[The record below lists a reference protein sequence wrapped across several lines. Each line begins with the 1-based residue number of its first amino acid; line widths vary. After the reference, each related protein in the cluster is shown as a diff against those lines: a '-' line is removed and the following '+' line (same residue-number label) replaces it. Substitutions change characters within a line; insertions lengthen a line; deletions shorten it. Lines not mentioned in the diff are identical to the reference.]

1 MLYYKHAQRL
11 ILVLVFGFVFCSNA
25 GLAQT
30 PDDTALVRTV
40 ARSFVE
46 AYQRKDVD
54 GLIALWSSKGAERET
69 FIADFRQT
77 VSLVGSIEM
86 KNVEIR
92 RVSVEGTSA
101 ILRLRFDMQATD
113 LKSGQP
119 ATSFGPQ
126 NRTLRL
132 IKEDRNW
139 KVSQYEASE
148 RELAAK
154 LLSAKTESDQNALL
168 EAEPDLIT
176 VELVQALRK
185 QSETLTRRR
194 QLSEALIALR
204 LTRSIAERIGD
215 EQGIKFA
222 ATNLGINYYSRG
234 EYQQALELF
243 EQNLSL
249 GPVKRDSAMTARTLN
264 NIGMIKRFFGD
275 DAAALDYVQRSQ
287 RLAEQVGDKKLLSN
301 TLNNIGII
309 NRDQGNYARALEYL
323 EKGLTLSEAL
333 GDKVT
338 FSLTLN
344 NIGTIYGL
352 QGNHSQALE
361 YFQRALK
368 LAQAADD
375 KAIIANALNNVGL
388 TYHKNRDY
396 PQALEYY
403 QKSLALSEQLNDKRL
418 AALTLNNIG
427 RFYREQ
433 GDHKR
438 ALEYYQQ
445 SLAIREKLD
454 DPAGIPYVLNHIG
467 VLHYLQGDYQQALQF
482 SNRSI
487 DIATRLVSPE
497 SLWRGYELAGRTYT
511 SLKQFD
517 EAEKALTNSINIIEK
532 MRYLV
537 GGGELERQRFFEDK
551 LSPYTAM
558 VELAFSRNRPVD
570 ALTYS
575 ELAKARTLLDVLRN
589 GRIPINKAMSLE
601 EQERARILNA
611 ELTALNVQ
619 IYDQRQRPK
628 PNLDRI
634 AELEPRRERARMA
647 YEDFLTGVY
656 VKYPELKVQRG
667 EATPITAAEA
677 AALIPDVSTA
687 IVEFVVAEDKSYL
700 MVLTSDR
707 KNTASPLKITLYS
720 LKITSNQLSERVNEF
735 RRMLAERDL
744 RYQDAARQLYDLLLK
759 PAEEQLRGR
768 KTLCV
773 IPDRALWE
781 LPFQALQPRTGV
793 HLIEDHTLF
802 YAPSLSVLREVT
814 KQRSSA
820 MRNGPPMGVARV
832 LDRRGSLS
840 HPLKTLLALGN
851 PDLSGPHLETT
862 LRGVDSEMGFGPLPE
877 TEKEV
882 KTLARLYGTANSH
895 VFIGAQAR
903 EAVVKTE
910 ASKYEVLHFATHGL
924 LDNRNPMFSYLILA
938 QTAGDP
944 NEDGLLEA
952 REIINMDL
960 HAKLA
965 VLSACQTARGWVGA
979 GEGVIGMSWALFV
992 AGVPTIV
999 ASQWKVDSASTTSL
1013 MIDFHRRLTMR
1024 RTNPKSKEA
1033 KAEALRQAALEL
1045 LRSERYRHPFYWAGF
1060 VMIGDG
1066 W

>member
-1 MLYYKHAQRL
+1 MSYYKITQPL
-11 ILVLVFGFVFCSNA
+11 ILVLMFGFVFCSNA
-25 GLAQT
+25 VLAQT
-30 PDDTALVRTV
+30 PDDTALVRSV
-40 ARSFVE
+40 AKSFVE
-46 AYQRKDVD
+46 AYQRKDID
-54 GLIALWSSKGAERET
+54 GLTALWSSKGAERET

-77 VSLVGSIEM
+77 VALVGSIEM
-86 KNVEIR
+86 KSFEIR
-92 RVSVEGTSA
+92 RASVEGTSA
-101 ILRLRFDMQATD
+101 IVKIKVDMEATD
-113 LKSGQP
+113 LKSGKP
-119 ATSFGPQ
+119 ATGFGPQ

-132 IKEDRNW
+132 IKEDGQW
-139 KVSQYEASE
+139 KISQYEASE

-176 VELVQALRK
+176 VELAQALRK
-185 QSETLTRRR
+185 QVETIVQRRE
-194 QLSEALIALR
+194 LSQALIALR

-215 EQGIKFA
+215 EKTIAFA
-222 ATNLGINYYSRG
+222 ATNTGVVYYSLG
-234 EYQQALELF
+234 EYQQALDTF
-243 EQNLSL
+243 EKNLSL
-249 GPVKRDSAMTARTLN
+249 EPVKRDTAVTARTLN
-264 NIGMIKRFFGD
+264 NIGMIKRVFGD
-275 DAAALDYVQRSQ
+275 IPAALDYVQRSQ
-287 RLAEQVGDKKLLSN
+287 RLAEQVGDKKLLGN

-333 GDKVT
+333 GDKVST
-338 FSLTLN
+338 SLTLN
-344 NIGTIYGL
+344 NIGATYGL
-352 QGNHSQALE
+352 QGNNSQALE

-368 LAQAADD
+368 LGQAGDD
-375 KAIIANALNNVGL
+375 KPIIANALNNIGI

-396 PQALEYY
+396 PHALQYY
-403 QKSLALSEQLNDKRL
+403 QQSLALSEQLGDKRL
-418 AALTLNNIG
+418 GALTLNNIG
-427 RFYREQ
+427 RFYRDQ

-438 ALEYYQQ
+438 ALDYYQQ

-454 DPAGIPYVLNHIG
+454 DRIGMAYVLNHIG
-467 VLHYLQGDYQQALQF
+467 VLQYLQGDYQQALQF
-482 SNRSI
+482 SRRSI
-487 DIATRLVSPE
+487 DLATRLGSPDQ
-497 SLWRGYELAGRTYT
+497 LWRGYELAGRVHT

-517 EAEKALTNSINIIEK
+517 EAEKDLTNAINIIEK

-558 VELAFSRNRPVD
+558 VELAFNRNRPVD
-570 ALTYS
+570 ALTYG
-575 ELAKARTLLDVLRN
+575 EFAKARTLLDVLRN
-589 GRIPINKAMSLE
+589 GRIPINKALSLE
-601 EQERARILNA
+601 VQEKERTLNA
-611 ELTALNVQ
+611 ELTALNAQ

-628 PNLDRI
+628 PNFDLI
-634 AELEPRRERARMA
+634 AELEPRRERARLA
-647 YEDFLTGVY
+647 YEDFLTGLY

-667 EATPITAAEA
+667 EAMPITAAES

-687 IVEFVVAEDKSYL
+687 IVEFVVAEEKSFL
-700 MVLTSDR
+700 IVLTRDR
-707 KNTASPLKITLYS
+707 KNTPLNITLYS
-720 LKITSNQLSERVNEF
+720 LKISSNKLSEHVEDF

-768 KTLCV
+768 KTLCIV
-773 IPDRALWE
+773 PDRALWE

-802 YAPSLSVLREVT
+802 YTPSLSVLREVT

-820 MRNGPPMGVARV
+820 RSNG
-832 LDRRGSLS
+832 
-840 HPLKTLLALGN
+840 LLAFGN
-851 PDLSGPHLETT
+851 PELSGQHPEST
-862 LRGVDSEMGFGPLPE
+862 LRGDDSEMGFGPLPE
-877 TEKEV
+877 AEKEV
-882 KTLARLYGTANSH
+882 KTLARLYGAANSH
-895 VFIGAQAR
+895 VFIGAEAR
-903 EAVVKTE
+903 EGVVKTE
-910 ASKYEVLHFATHGL
+910 APKYEVLHFATHGL

-960 HAKLA
+960 HARLA

-992 AGVPTIV
+992 AGVPTTV

-1024 RTNPKSKEA
+1024 RANPKLKEG
-1033 KAEALRQAALEL
+1033 KAEALRQAELEL

>member
-1 MLYYKHAQRL
+1 MYYKHAPRF

-30 PDDTALVRTV
+30 PDDAALVRSV
-40 ARSFVE
+40 AKSFVE

-54 GLIALWSSKGAERET
+54 GLTALWSSKAADKET

-86 KNVEIR
+86 KSFEIR
-92 RVSVEGTSA
+92 RVTVEGTSA
-101 ILRLRFDMQATD
+101 IVRIRIDVQATD
-113 LKSGQP
+113 LKSGQL
-119 ATSFGPQ
+119 ATGFGPQ

-132 IKEDRNW
+132 VKEDGQW

-154 LLSAKTESDQNALL
+154 LLSAKTASDQKALL
-168 EAEPDLIT
+168 EAEPELIT
-176 VELVQALRK
+176 LELVQALRK
-185 QSETLTRRR
+185 QAESFTQRRE
-194 QLSEALIALR
+194 LSQALIALQ

-215 EQGIKFA
+215 EQGVAFA
-222 ATNLGINYYSRG
+222 VNNLGFNYYSRG

-243 EQNLSL
+243 ELNLSL
-249 GPVKRDSAMTARTLN
+249 NKGDSSITARTLN
-264 NIGMIKRFFGD
+264 YIGLIKRAFGD
-275 DAAALDYVQRSQ
+275 NAAALDYVQRSQ
-287 RLAEQVGDKKLLSN
+287 RLAEQAGDKK
-301 TLNNIGII
+301 TLAAAFNSIGII
-309 NRDQGNYARALEYL
+309 RRDQGDYARALEYL
-323 EKGLTLSEAL
+323 EKSLTVSEAL

-338 FSLTLN
+338 ISLALN
-344 NIGTIYGL
+344 NIGATYGI
-352 QGNHSQALE
+352 QGNHPQALE

-375 KAIIANALNNVGL
+375 KNLIANTLNNVGL
-388 TYHKNRDY
+388 TYHRYRDY
-396 PQALEYY
+396 PRALEYY
-403 QKSLALSEQLNDKRL
+403 QQSLALSEQLNNKRL

-427 RFYREQ
+427 RFYRDQ

-438 ALEYYQQ
+438 ALDYYQQ
-445 SLAIREKLD
+445 SLALREKLD
-454 DPAGIPYVLNHIG
+454 DQTGMAYVLVHIG
-467 VLHYLQGDYQQALQF
+467 VLHLLQGDYQQALKI
-482 SNRSI
+482 SSRAI
-487 DIATRLVSPE
+487 DIATRLVNPDQ
-497 SLWRGYELAGRTYT
+497 LWRGYELAGRAHT

-517 EAEKALTNSINIIEK
+517 EAEKDLTNAIDIIEK
-532 MRYLV
+532 MRYRV

-551 LSPYTAM
+551 VSPYTAM
-558 VELAFSRNRPVD
+558 VDLAFSRNRPVD

-601 EQERARILNA
+601 EQEREHTLNA

-619 IYDQRQRPK
+619 VYDQRQRPK

-634 AELEPRRERARMA
+634 AELEPRREQARMA
-647 YEDFLTGVY
+647 YEDFLTGLY
-656 VKYPELKVQRG
+656 VRHPELKVQRG
-667 EATPITAAEA
+667 EMMPITAAEVA
-677 AALIPDVSTA
+677 SLIPDPSTA
-687 IVEFVVAEDKSYL
+687 IVEFVVTEDKSYL
-700 MVLTSDR
+700 IVLTGDR
-707 KNTASPLKITLYS
+707 LSPLKITLYPI
-720 LKITSNQLSERVNEF
+720 KITSNQLSDRVNEF
-735 RRMLAERDL
+735 LRMLAERDL
-744 RYQDAARQLYDLLLK
+744 NYQDAARQLYDLLLK
-759 PAEEQLRGR
+759 PAEEQLHGR

-773 IPDRALWE
+773 VPDRALWE
-781 LPFQALQPRTGV
+781 LPFQALQPRAGV
-793 HLIEDHTLF
+793 HLIEDHTIF

-814 KQRSSA
+814 KQRNA
-820 MRNGPPMGVARV
+820 ATRN
-832 LDRRGSLS
+832 GSLS
-840 HPLKTLLALGN
+840 SVVKVSDRHSPTSRAPKTLLAFGN
-851 PDLSGPHLETT
+851 PQLNGGPSDTV
-862 LRGVDSEMGFGPLPE
+862 RGADYERFGPLPE
-877 TEKEV
+877 AEQEV
-882 KTLARLYGTANSH
+882 KTLARLYGPVNSR
-895 VFIGAQAR
+895 VFIGPEAR
-903 EAVVKTE
+903 EGVVKTE
-910 ASKYEVLHFATHGL
+910 APKYEVLHFATHGL
-924 LDNRNPMFSYLILA
+924 LDNRNPMFSYLTLA

-944 NEDGLLEA
+944 TEDGLLEA

-992 AGVPTIV
+992 AGVPTTV

-1024 RTNPKSKEA
+1024 RANPKLKEG
-1033 KAEALRQAALEL
+1033 KAEALRQAELEL

>member
-1 MLYYKHAQRL
+1 M
-11 ILVLVFGFVFCSNA
+11 FGFVFCSNA
-25 GLAQT
+25 GFAQT
-30 PDDTALVRTV
+30 PDDAAQVRSV
-40 ARSFVE
+40 ARSFLD

-54 GLIALWSSKGAERET
+54 ALIALWSSNTAERET

-77 VSLVGSIEM
+77 ISLIGSIEM

-92 RVSVEGTSA
+92 RLSVEGTSA
-101 ILRLRFDMQATD
+101 ILRIRLDIQATD

-119 ATSFGPQ
+119 AAGFGPQ

-132 IKEDRNW
+132 TKEDGQW

-168 EAEPDLIT
+168 AAEPDLIT
-176 VELVQALRK
+176 VELVQTLRK
-185 QSETLTRRR
+185 QADTFNQRRE
-194 QLSEALIALR
+194 LSQALIALQ
-204 LTRSIAERIGD
+204 LMRSIAERIGD
-215 EQGIKFA
+215 QQGVGFA
-222 ATNLGINYYSRG
+222 VNNLGLNYYSRG

-243 EQNLSL
+243 ELSL
-249 GPVKRDSAMTARTLN
+249 SLEPVKRDSAMTARTLN
-264 NIGMIKRFFGD
+264 NIGMIKRAFGD
-275 DAAALDYVQRSQ
+275 NVAALDYVQRSQ
-287 RLAEQVGDKKLLSN
+287 RLAEQAGDKKALSSA
-301 TLNNIGII
+301 LNNLGII
-309 NRDQGNYARALEYL
+309 YRDQGNNARALEYL
-323 EKGLTLSEAL
+323 EQGLTLSEEL
-333 GDKVT
+333 GDKNT
-338 FSLTLN
+338 ISLTLN
-344 NIGTIYGL
+344 NIGATHGL
-352 QGNHSQALE
+352 QGNNSQALE

-368 LAQAADD
+368 LGQAENN
-375 KAIIANALNNVGL
+375 KSIVANALNNLGI

-403 QKSLALSEQLNDKRL
+403 QQSLALSEQLNNKRL
-418 AALTLNNIG
+418 TALTLNNLG
-427 RFYREQ
+427 RFYRDQ

-438 ALEYYQQ
+438 ALDYYQQ

-454 DPAGIPYVLNHIG
+454 DPTGMAYVLNHIG
-467 VLHYLQGDYQQALQF
+467 VLHLLQGEYQQALQI
-482 SNRSI
+482 SSRSI
-487 DIATRLVSPE
+487 AIATRLANPDQ
-497 SLWRGYELAGRTYT
+497 LWRGYELAGRSHTA
-511 SLKQFD
+511 LKQFD
-517 EAEKALTNSINIIEK
+517 EAEKDLTNAINLIEK

-551 LSPYTAM
+551 VSPYTAM

-589 GRIPINKAMSLE
+589 GRIPINKAMSLD
-601 EQERARILNA
+601 EQKRERNLNA
-611 ELTALNVQ
+611 ELTTLNVQ
-619 IYDQRQRPK
+619 ISDQRQRPK
-628 PNLDRI
+628 PDLDRI
-634 AELEPRRERARMA
+634 AELEPRRERARLA
-647 YEDFLTGVY
+647 YEDFLTGLY

-667 EATPITAAEA
+667 EARPITDAEA
-677 AALIPDVSTA
+677 AALIPDDSTA
-687 IVEFVVAEDKSYL
+687 IAEFVVTEDKSFL
-700 MVLTSDR
+700 IVLTGDH

-720 LKITSNQLSERVNEF
+720 LKITANQLSERVNEF

-744 RYQDAARQLYDLLLK
+744 RYQEAARQLYDLLLK

-773 IPDRALWE
+773 VPDRTLWE

-793 HLIEDHTLF
+793 HLIEDYTIF

-814 KQRSSA
+814 KQRST
-820 MRNGPPMGVARV
+820 AR
-832 LDRRGSLS
+832 R
-840 HPLKTLLALGN
+840 KTLLAFGN
-851 PDLSGPHLETT
+851 PELSGQHREST

-877 TEKEV
+877 AEKEV

-895 VFIGAQAR
+895 VFIGAEAR

-910 ASKYEVLHFATHGL
+910 APQYEVLHFATHGL

-944 NEDGLLEA
+944 NQDGLLEA

-992 AGVPTIV
+992 AGVPTTV

-1024 RTNPKSKEA
+1024 RANPKLKEG

>member
-1 MLYYKHAQRL
+1 MSYYKHTQRL
-11 ILVLVFGFVFCSNA
+11 ILVLVFGFVFCANA

-30 PDDTALVRTV
+30 PDDKALVRSV
-40 ARSFVE
+40 ARSFLE

-54 GLIALWSSKGAERET
+54 GLIALWSSNVAERET

-92 RVSVEGTSA
+92 RASVEGTSA
-101 ILRLRFDMQATD
+101 ILRIRIDMQATD

-119 ATSFGPQ
+119 ATGFGPQ

-132 IKEDRNW
+132 IKEDGQW

-168 EAEPDLIT
+168 EAEPELIT
-176 VELVQALRK
+176 VELVHALRK
-185 QSETLTRRR
+185 QAEILTQRR

-215 EQGIKFA
+215 EQDVQFA
-222 ATNLGINYYSRG
+222 VNNLGINYYSRG

-249 GPVKRDSAMTARTLN
+249 EPVKRDSAMTARTLN

-275 DAAALDYVQRSQ
+275 NAAALDYVQRSQ

-338 FSLTLN
+338 ISLTLN

-352 QGNHSQALE
+352 QGNHTQALE

-368 LAQAADD
+368 LGQTADD
-375 KAIIANALNNVGL
+375 KFIIANALNNVGL
-388 TYHKNRDY
+388 TYQRLRDY
-396 PQALEYY
+396 PRALEYY
-403 QKSLALSEQLNDKRL
+403 QQSLTLSEQLNDKRL

-427 RFYREQ
+427 RLHREQ

-438 ALEYYQQ
+438 ALDYYQQ
-445 SLAIREKLD
+445 SLAIREKLND
-454 DPAGIPYVLNHIG
+454 LTGMAYALNHIG
-467 VLHYLQGDYQQALQF
+467 FLHYLQGDYQQALQF
-482 SNRSI
+482 SSRSI
-487 DIATRLVSPE
+487 DIATRLVSPDP
-497 SLWRGYELAGRTYT
+497 LWEAYELAGRAHT

-517 EAEKALTNSINIIEK
+517 EAEKDLTNSINVIEK

-551 LSPYTAM
+551 VSPYTAM
-558 VELAFSRNRPVD
+558 VELAFNHNRPVD

-601 EQERARILNA
+601 EQKKERTLNA

-647 YEDFLTGVY
+647 YEAFLTGLY
-656 VKYPELKVQRG
+656 VKFPELKVQRG

-700 MVLTSDR
+700 IVLTADH
-707 KNTASPLKITLYS
+707 KNTPSPLKITLYS
-720 LKITSNQLSERVNEF
+720 LKITSNQLSERVEDF

-768 KTLCV
+768 KTLCIV
-773 IPDRALWE
+773 PDRALWE
-781 LPFQALQPRTGV
+781 LPFQALQPRMGV
-793 HLIEDHTLF
+793 HLIEDYTLF
-802 YAPSLSVLREVT
+802 YAPSLSVLREVR

-820 MRNGPPMGVARV
+820 RRNGP
-832 LDRRGSLS
+832 
-840 HPLKTLLALGN
+840 HPLKTLLAFGN
-851 PDLSGPHLETT
+851 PQVSGQQRETT

-877 TEKEV
+877 AEKEV

-895 VFIGAQAR
+895 VFIGAEAR

-910 ASKYEVLHFATHGL
+910 APEYEVLHFATHGL

-992 AGVPTIV
+992 AGVPTTV

-1024 RTNPKSKEA
+1024 RANPKLKEG
-1033 KAEALRQAALEL
+1033 KAEALRQAQLEL
-1045 LRSERYRHPFYWAGF
+1045 LRNERYRHPFYWAGF